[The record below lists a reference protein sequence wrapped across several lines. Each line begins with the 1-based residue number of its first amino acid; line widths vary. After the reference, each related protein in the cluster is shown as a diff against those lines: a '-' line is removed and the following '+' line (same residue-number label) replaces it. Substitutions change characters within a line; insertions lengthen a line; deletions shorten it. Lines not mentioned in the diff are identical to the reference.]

1 FKAGV
6 LPHKKRAGWASGNSP
21 LVGAMP
27 TLAPV
32 SDHHPGEL
40 TMNSY
45 DILGD
50 FGGGVLNPNYN
61 PEQSPFSSL
70 KYPLH
75 AETIYALTDSG
86 EAPSGA
92 RFAYGKLK

>member
-1 FKAGV
+1 
-6 LPHKKRAGWASGNSP
+6 
-21 LVGAMP
+21 
-27 TLAPV
+27 
-32 SDHHPGEL
+32 
-40 TMNSY
+40 MNSY

-92 RFAYGKLK
+92 RFAYGKLKFEMTTEELEDFCIALSNKCNEIKDAFEKHRTNPTPSTN